1 MSLASFLPKPRNQ
14 QIKTDSVYDQTSII
28 SDEIVGPPPYR
39 HRKGFIPKTVED
51 FGNGGAFP
59 EIHVVQYP
67 LDMGRKKS
75 MKTSSTKTLPLQIDK
90 DGKIRYD
97 AVLRQGHGDTRI
109 IHSQLKDIVP
119 MEKNEFNARPSEED
133 IKKTTEKTQAALQ
146 AILEGRSKSSQGA
159 LGKDK
164 KAGPSFVKYTPAS
177 KSTVGSRIIRMV
189 EAPVDPM
196 EPPKFKHKKMPRGPP
211 SPPAPVLHSP
221 PRKVSAEEQS
231 NWVIPPCI
239 SNWKNAKGYT
249 IPLDKRLAADG
260 RGIQDIQ
267 INPKFASFSE
277 ALSIADRHAREEV
290 RLRANMQAKLAAKEK
305 KEKEERLRMLAQR
318 AREERAGL
326 INNNSNEYSKER
338 RKERSDSESGSN
350 SESESDS
357 GSESSASEHSY
368 KERRSSRHKEES
380 ENERKAKERDNL
392 RRERQKQREREM
404 RLSHMGQETKS
415 KVMRK
420 LGDRDISE
428 KIALGLAQP
437 TTSRESMYDQRLFNR
452 SEGLS
457 SGFGSEDS
465 YNIYDKPLFA
475 ERSSNSIYR
484 PKKTVS
490 DDNYDAEAIEK
501 IVSNKSGGEGSRGFK
516 GTDGTS
522 SRSGPVQFERESDPY
537 ELEKF
542 LKNKRNHDSEDDK
555 RDEKRRR
562 H

>member
-14 QIKTDSVYDQTSII
+14 TLKNDSIFDRTPLI
-28 SDEIVGPPPYR
+28 SDDIVGPPPYR
-39 HRKGFIPKTVED
+39 HRKGFIPRTVED

-75 MKTSSTKTLPLQIDK
+75 IKTSSTKTLPLQVDG

-97 AVLRQGHGDTRI
+97 AILKQGHSNNRI

-119 MEKNEFNARPSEED
+119 MEKRDFNARPTED
-133 IKKTTEKTQAALQ
+133 EIKKTTEKTQAALQ
-146 AILEGRSKSSQGA
+146 AILEGRSKSVQG
-159 LGKDK
+159 GTSKDK

-326 INNNSNEYSKER
+326 INNASSEYNE
-338 RKERSDSESGSN
+338 RKERNESESESESGS
-350 SESESDS
+350 DTR
-357 GSESSASEHSY
+357 SESSRSEHSHR
-368 KERRSSRHKEES
+368 EHRSSRHRNES
-380 ENERKAKERDNL
+380 ESERKAKERDNL

-437 TTSRESMYDQRLFNR
+437 TASRESMYDQRLFNR

-475 ERSSNSIYR
+475 ERSSNTIYR

-490 DDNYDAEAIEK
+490 DENYDTEAIEK
-501 IVSNKSGGEGSRGFK
+501 IVSNKIGGEGSRGFK
-516 GTDGTS
+516 GADVNS
-522 SRSGPVQFERESDPY
+522 DRSGPVQFEKEEDPY

-542 LKNKRNHDSEDDK
+542 LKNKRNHEGDDE
-555 RDEKRRR
+555 RSSEKRRR

>member
-1 MSLASFLPKPRNQ
+1 MNLKSFLPKPKNQ
-14 QIKTDSVYDQTSII
+14 QIKNDPVYHTS
-28 SDEIVGPPPYR
+28 SYLNDVVGPPPYR
-39 HRKGFIPKTVED
+39 HRKGFIPKTIED

-75 MKTSSTKTLPLQIDK
+75 IKTSSTKTLPLQVDG

-97 AVLRQGHGDTRI
+97 AILKQGHSNNRI

-119 MEKNEFNARPSEED
+119 MEKNNFNLRPSEDE
-133 IKKTTEKTQAALQ
+133 INKTTEKTRAALQ
-146 AILEGRSKSSQGA
+146 AILEGRSKSAQG
-159 LGKDK
+159 GTNKDK
-164 KAGPSFVKYTPAS
+164 KTGPSFVKYTPAS

-326 INNNSNEYSKER
+326 INKASNEYENE
-338 RKERSDSESGSN
+338 RKEKYDSENGSENESESGS
-350 SESESDS
+350 ESESSRSD
-357 GSESSASEHSY
+357 HS
-368 KERRSSRHKEES
+368 HKEYRHRRENEN

-428 KIALGLAQP
+428 KIALGLAHP

-475 ERSSNSIYR
+475 ERSSNTIYR
-484 PKKTVS
+484 PKKTIS
-490 DDNYDAEAIEK
+490 DDNYDTEAIEK

-516 GTDGTS
+516 GTDINS
-522 SRSGPVQFERESDPY
+522 ERSGPVQFEKEEDPY

-542 LKNKRNHDSEDDK
+542 LKNKRNHEDDED
-555 RDEKRRR
+555 RNSEKRRR

>member
-14 QIKTDSVYDQTSII
+14 QLKTDSIFDSKSII
-28 SDEIVGPPPYR
+28 SNDVVGPPSYR

-59 EIHVVQYP
+59 EIHIVQYP

-75 MKTSSTKTLPLQIDK
+75 IRTSTKTLPLQVDK

-97 AVLRQGHGDTRI
+97 AILKQGHSNNRI

-119 MEKNEFNARPSEED
+119 MEKNEFNVRPSEED
-133 IKKTTEKTQAALQ
+133 IKKTAEKTQAALQ
-146 AILEGRSKSSQGA
+146 AILEGRSKSSQGVQN
-159 LGKDK
+159 KDK
-164 KAGPSFVKYTPAS
+164 KNGPSFVKYTPAS

-326 INNNSNEYSKER
+326 IHNEEKRNER
-338 RKERSDSESGSN
+338 DDSDT
-350 SESESDS
+350 DS
-357 GSESSASEHSY
+357 GTESSSSESSRSSFERSHKDHDY
-368 KERRSSRHKEES
+368 KSSRHREHREHREENES
-380 ENERKAKERDNL
+380 ERKAKERDNL

-484 PKKTVS
+484 PKKIVS
-490 DDNYDAEAIEK
+490 DDNYDIEAIEK
-501 IVSNKSGGEGSRGFK
+501 IVSNKTGGEGSRGFK

-522 SRSGPVQFERESDPY
+522 QRSGPVQFEKEEDPDR
-537 ELEKF
+537 K
-542 LKNKRNHDSEDDK
+542 SVV
-555 RDEKRRR
+555 
-562 H
+562 

>member
-1 MSLASFLPKPRNQ
+1 
-14 QIKTDSVYDQTSII
+14 
-28 SDEIVGPPPYR
+28 
-39 HRKGFIPKTVED
+39 
-51 FGNGGAFP
+51 
-59 EIHVVQYP
+59 
-67 LDMGRKKS
+67 
-75 MKTSSTKTLPLQIDK
+75 MKTSSNKTLPLQVDG

-97 AVLRQGHGDTRI
+97 AVLRQGHSDKRI

-119 MEKNEFNARPSEED
+119 MEKNEFNARPTDDE

-159 LGKDK
+159 LGKEK
-164 KAGPSFVKYTPAS
+164 KSGPSFVKYTPAS
-177 KSTVGSRIIRMV
+177 RSTVGSRIIRMV

-221 PRKVSAEEQS
+221 PRKVSAEDQS

-326 INNNSNEYSKER
+326 INNTSNEYENER
-338 RKERSDSESGSN
+338 RKQRDDSDSSSESGSESGSDSESSR
-350 SESESDS
+350 
-357 GSESSASEHSY
+357 SEHSN
-368 KERRSSRHKEES
+368 KEHRSSRHREES
-380 ENERKAKERDNL
+380 ESERKAKERDNL

-437 TTSRESMYDQRLFNR
+437 TASRESMYDQRLFNR
-452 SEGLS
+452 SEGIS

-475 ERSSNSIYR
+475 ERSSNTIYR
-484 PKKTVS
+484 PKKAVS
-490 DDNYDAEAIEK
+490 DDNFDSEAIEK
-501 IVSNKSGGEGSRGFK
+501 IVSNKMGGK
-516 GTDGTS
+516 
-522 SRSGPVQFERESDPY
+522 
-537 ELEKF
+537 L
-542 LKNKRNHDSEDDK
+542 
-555 RDEKRRR
+555 
-562 H
+562 